1 MDIVEGSLQA
11 SASEVRLP
19 SGFRT
24 FRRTSC
30 FSPSV
35 ATFQW
40 QVRFRFQEDLC
51 FNLPLVKPVVPLSGE
66 LILTRNPTSGL
77 IIKYLEVWDEGV
89 AQVLSRAHL

>member
-1 MDIVEGSLQA
+1 
-11 SASEVRLP
+11 
-19 SGFRT
+19 
-24 FRRTSC
+24 
-30 FSPSV
+30 V